1 MDIEYSQRIA
11 GGKPNRI
18 AGKVGCAAICLLM
31 LSGCSGQTTRYILI
45 DGNLTQRSAE
55 FSDWSI
61 TAGGKQS
68 KLVGNVS
75 ARVGVERDGYSAYA
89 GINHYSLANYGH
101 DMGYN
106 GIMLGISKRV
116 EF

>member
-1 MDIEYSQRIA
+1 MMRLLFIA
-11 GGKPNRI
+11 
-18 AGKVGCAAICLLM
+18 CL
-31 LSGCSGQTTRYILI
+31 LSGCSGQTVRYILI
-45 DGNLTQRSAE
+45 DGNLTKRNAE
-55 FSDWSI
+55 VSDWAI
-61 TAGGKQS
+61 TAANGKQS
-68 KLVGNVS
+68 NLVGNVS

-106 GIMLGISKRV
+106 GLMVGISKRM

>member
-1 MDIEYSQRIA
+1 MMRLLLIA
-11 GGKPNRI
+11 
-18 AGKVGCAAICLLM
+18 CL
-31 LSGCSGQTTRYILI
+31 LSGCSGQTVRYILI
-45 DGNLTQRSAE
+45 DGNLTQRNAE
-55 FSDWSI
+55 YWSI

-68 KLVGNVS
+68 NLVGNVS

-106 GIMLGISKRV
+106 GPMVGISKRV